1 MLQQE
6 ETEIISD
13 GTKSLV
19 RPKQLS
25 LARVSVVRGQGPD
38 KGVPFI
44 DDFIITRDTIVDY
57 LTEFSG
63 IEPGDLDP
71 ATSKRAL
78 VTQQTSYK
86 RLWLLLNLGCVFIGH
101 GLHNDFRT
109 ISMYLQFSLLFFL
122 LTHVVD
128 IQVPKSQVLDTLDI
142 YFLPSRQRRLSL
154 KFLAWYLLHENVQTN
169 NHDSIEDAHTALLLY
184 TKYQELVRDGTF
196 ETTLKNVYAEGKMYN
211 FKPPSANSTW

>member
-1 MLQQE
+1 MLTTARTRSEVKRQYTLLTNEEAPKPGTLVAMDAEFVLLQQE

-25 LARVSVVRGQGPD
+25 LARVSVIRGEGPNV
-38 KGVPFI
+38 GVPFI
-44 DDFIITRDTIVDY
+44 DDFIITKDPIVDY

-71 ATSKRAL
+71 STSKRDL
-78 VTQQTSYK
+78 VTLQTSYK

-109 ISMYLQFSLLFFL
+109 ISKYIHNHCLVLI
-122 LTHVVD
+122 LTCYSRHSGPEVT
-128 IQVPKSQVLDTLDI
+128 SCG
-142 YFLPSRQRRLSL
+142 YFRYILPSFPTTTTFAKISRLV
-154 KFLAWYLLHENVQTN
+154 FAWRKCPNQ
-169 NHDSIEDAHTALLLY
+169 
-184 TKYQELVRDGTF
+184 
-196 ETTLKNVYAEGKMYN
+196 
-211 FKPPSANSTW
+211 

>member
-1 MLQQE
+1 MDAEFVMLQQE

-25 LARVSVVRGQGPD
+25 LARVSVIRGEGPE

-44 DDFIITRDTIVDY
+44 DDFITTKDTIVDY

-78 VTQQTSYK
+78 VTLQTSYK

-109 ISMYLQFSLLFFL
+109 ISKSFNSLP
-122 LTHVVD
+122 LT
-128 IQVPKSQVLDTLDI
+128 
-142 YFLPSRQRRLSL
+142 
-154 KFLAWYLLHENVQTN
+154 
-169 NHDSIEDAHTALLLY
+169 LLL
-184 TKYQELVRDGTF
+184 KL
-196 ETTLKNVYAEGKMYN
+196 
-211 FKPPSANSTW
+211 

>member
-1 MLQQE
+1 MSIFKVIKYSHFSARSEIKRQYKLLTNQEAPKPGTLVAMDAEFVMLQQE

-25 LARVSVVRGQGPD
+25 LARVSVIRGEGPE

-44 DDFIITRDTIVDY
+44 DDFIITRDVIVDY

-71 ATSKRAL
+71 SISKRAL
-78 VTQQTSYK
+78 VTLQTSYK

-109 ISMYLQFSLLFFL
+109 IS
-122 LTHVVD
+122 
-128 IQVPKSQVLDTLDI
+128 
-142 YFLPSRQRRLSL
+142 
-154 KFLAWYLLHENVQTN
+154 KFLASNLRFVLTN
-169 NHDSIEDAHTALLLY
+169 FRHSS
-184 TKYQELVRDGTF
+184 TKIASLGH
-196 ETTLKNVYAEGKMYN
+196 A
-211 FKPPSANSTW
+211 

>member
-1 MLQQE
+1 MEEEFRYFHSIPRSFLCRVCFSIFKGFEYSHFSARSEIKRQYKLLTNQEAPKPGTLVAMDAEFVMLQQE

-25 LARVSVVRGQGPD
+25 LARVSVIRGEGPE

-44 DDFIITRDTIVDY
+44 DDFIITRDVIVDY

-71 ATSKRAL
+71 SISKRAL
-78 VTQQTSYK
+78 VTLQTSYK

-109 ISMYLQFSLLFFL
+109 ISEFFVSTLRFVLTYLRHSSAKVTGLG
-122 LTHVVD
+122 HA
-128 IQVPKSQVLDTLDI
+128 
-142 YFLPSRQRRLSL
+142 R
-154 KFLAWYLLHENVQTN
+154 YLL
-169 NHDSIEDAHTALLLY
+169 SS
-184 TKYQELVRDGTF
+184 F
-196 ETTLKNVYAEGKMYN
+196 STT
-211 FKPPSANSTW
+211 